1 MFIKKAFEE
10 WQYGSVVKDLP
21 ANAGDIRNMGSIPG
35 SGKFSGIGNGTPP
48 PPLQYSCLENPMDRG
63 TWWATVQSGAQSLKS
78 CPTLCDPMDCSP
90 PGSSLPGVF
99 QARILEWVTTS
110 FSRGSSQPRY
120 QTHISYISCIGR
132 QVSFFFKQLVPPGL
146 QSMGCKESDM
156 TEHAHMHTSAKKQ
169 LKQQLNAPCYETGQ

>member
-1 MFIKKAFEE
+1 MA
-10 WQYGSVVKDLP
+10 
-21 ANAGDIRNMGSIPG
+21 IRLSSKESACQCRRRKRHGIHPWV
-35 SGKFSGIGNGTPP
+35 GKILWHRKWHPR
-48 PPLQYSCLENPMDRG
+48 PLQYSCLENPMDRG
-63 TWWATVQSGAQSLKS
+63 TWWATVQSGAKSPKS

-132 QVSFFFKQLVPPGL
+132 QIL
-146 QSMGCKESDM
+146 
-156 TEHAHMHTSAKKQ
+156 
-169 LKQQLNAPCYETGQ
+169 YY